1 MKTKK
6 VTILYLLFDILAAL
20 LTWTLFFVFRKY
32 NVNSEL
38 FTPYYFSTE
47 ILGDIKLY
55 IGFVIFPLCW
65 ITFHLFSGYYNK
77 PFRKSRLEELITTF
91 IVTLIGTLLFFFVFI
106 LDDIVNNYSDY
117 TTYFLTLF
125 LLQFFLTY
133 IPRVTITT
141 YINHR
146 ISDGRLGFNTVIVGC
161 GELAK
166 NVYESLTQPDTHS
179 GNFMVGYVV
188 LGGEEEDMLAG
199 KLPRLGEL
207 SELLKIVEEKQ
218 VKEMIIAIPAEQ
230 RQSIERIIVMTP
242 EIHAMNVTLKLVPMS
257 QDFLVGVVRTS
268 SILHEPFITILPDQ
282 LSDWQRY
289 TKRFFDILL
298 SVIAMIILLPVYIF
312 LIIGVKRSSP
322 GSVFYTQERIGYRG
336 RPFMIYKFRSMVT
349 GAEQETPQLSSKDDP
364 RITQFGKFMRKT
376 RLDETPQFINVIKG
390 DMSLVGPRPE
400 RQYYIDQIVK
410 IAPYYKLLHN
420 IKPGITSWG
429 QVKFGYAENVDE
441 MIKRLKWDIL
451 YMENRSL
458 QMDVK
463 ILIYTVLIV
472 LKRKGK

>member
-1 MKTKK
+1 MNTKK
-6 VTILYLLFDILAAL
+6 ITILYLLFDILAAI
-20 LTWTLFFVFRKY
+20 LTWFFFFVFRKY
-32 NVNSEL
+32 NVNPEL

-47 ILGDIKLY
+47 ILSDVKLY
-55 IGFVIFPLCW
+55 VGLVIFPLCW
-65 ITFHLFSGYYNK
+65 VTFHLFSGYYNK

-91 IVTLIGTLLFFFVFI
+91 MVTLIGSLIFFFVFI

-117 TTYFLTLF
+117 TKYFLTLF

-133 IPRVTITT
+133 IPRLIITT
-141 YINHR
+141 HINRSIH
-146 ISDGRLGFNTVIVGC
+146 DGRLGFNTVIVGC

-166 NVYESLTQPDTHS
+166 NVYDSLTKPDTHS

-188 LGGEEEDMLAG
+188 IGGEGADMLAG
-199 KLPRLGEL
+199 KLPCLGAL
-207 SELLKIVEEKQ
+207 PELLEIIEQKQ
-218 VKEMIIAIPAEQ
+218 VKEMIIAISSEQ
-230 RQSIERIIVMTP
+230 RQYIEQIIAMTP

-257 QDFLVGVVRTS
+257 QDFLVGMVRTS
-268 SILHEPFITILPDQ
+268 SIMHEPLITILPDQ
-282 LSDWQRY
+282 LPDWQRY
-289 TKRFFDILL
+289 TKRFFDVLL
-298 SVIAMIILLPVYIF
+298 SVVAMIILLPVYIF

-322 GSVFYTQERIGYRG
+322 GPIFYTQERIGYRG
-336 RPFMIYKFRSMVT
+336 RPFMIYKFRSMVA
-349 GAEQETPQLSSKDDP
+349 GAEKETPQLSSKDDP

-400 RQYYIDQIVK
+400 RQYYIEQIVK

-420 IKPGITSWG
+420 VKPGITSWG
-429 QVKFGYAENVDE
+429 QVKFGYAENVEE
-441 MIKRLKWDIL
+441 MIQRLKWDIL
-451 YMENRSL
+451 YLENRSL